1 MKLSS
6 GEKTFGVF
14 NYIFFILFSLA
25 MIYPFWY
32 SLVISL
38 NNGMDSMRG
47 GIYLWPRIFTL
58 DNYFVV
64 LTDSGLARS
73 YIVTVARTVIGTL
86 LSTFI
91 TGIYGYA
98 LSKKWLL
105 GRKAFLYFAIATMF
119 FSGGLIPTYILYKN
133 LHLTDNF
140 LVYIVP
146 TPISVWNMLIMK
158 TFFEGLPESIEE
170 SAKIDG
176 YNDIQ
181 IFVRIVIPCSAPVFA
196 AIALFSG
203 VWHWNSWFDSY
214 IFVNKESLKTTQV
227 ILMSIINQSGA
238 NDVTANANRI
248 RSGTQT
254 ITPKAVQAATMIVTV
269 LPILFIYPFL
279 QRYFVSGIMLGSV
292 KA

>member
-1 MKLSS
+1 MKITK
-6 GEKTFGVF
+6 GEQTFSIF
-14 NYIFFILFSLA
+14 NYIFFTIFSLA

-58 DNYFVV
+58 DNYHAV

-73 YIVTVARTVIGTL
+73 YVVTVARTLIGTL

-91 TGIYGYA
+91 TGIYAYA

-140 LVYIVP
+140 LVYIIP
-146 TPISVWNMLIMK
+146 SLISVWNMIIMK

-181 IFVRIVIPCSAPVFA
+181 IFLWIIIPCSAPVFA

-238 NDVTANANRI
+238 NDVTTNANRM

-279 QRYFVSGIMLGSV
+279 QRYFVSGIMLGSI